1 MKSSAFPYFGTN
13 PRSEEPFLN
22 ISKGDRKG
30 HRSYG
35 GRVYWQDETYNDS
48 RVLVHVPETFDVSK
62 PGVIVVFFHGNGA
75 TLERD
80 VRDRQLVPQQ
90 ISDSGVNA
98 VLLAPQLAVNAADSS
113 AGKFWQPGGFKRFID
128 ESASHLARLYGDPKS
143 AQAFANLPIVIV
155 GYSGGFLPTAWSL
168 EVGGIPNRV
177 RGVFLLDAVYGEL
190 DKFASWIEKNRT
202 GFFVSSYTRYTK
214 RRDQELMQ
222 MLRDKG
228 ITVTESMDGP
238 LRPGSVVFV
247 QTPDGVT
254 HRDYVT
260 QAWTEHPVKDVLVK
274 MAATPALDPDRQ
286 RAVARAGKRLF
297 AASHCLRRD
306 RRLRQDHRHQ
316 RQRDKGRRDIAR
328 GVKEI
333 ARVQKAADRRSDRLP
348 DIEHRGIERHRGGCE
363 RRRCAD
369 QPHLLHRIG
378 GRKAQPPDRDGHRH
392 QRIDAG
398 AERPAGYAG
407 QQQRREQHRGL
418 PGAPGIDDA
427 GCDRDADET
436 AHAVER
442 EHQPD
447 RVRPRARQ
455 LRQQRPHEGEHH
467 ELAGHLQRRDQQQQH
482 DHAGCGRHR
491 SRS

>member
-1 MKSSAFPYFGTN
+1 MVGAIPKLLTADRAGRASSPAARRRGLSFSLPIRWHWISLAALCVALSCVLVLAQRGKAPNAEMLAANTDGAKSRTARSHTSIDTFDDRFPQWQFTDRFPNANEHLPQARTVRTEPVRIASLTPTLTLPRTEREELTTLVSMKSSAFPYFGDN

-30 HRSYG
+30 HRSLG

-48 RVLVHVPETFDVSK
+48 RVLVHVPETFDAAK

-80 VRDRQLVPQQ
+80 VRDRQMVPQQ

-98 VLLAPQLAVNAADSS
+98 VLLAPQMAVNAADSS

-168 EVGGIPNRV
+168 EVGGLPDRV

-214 RRDQELMQ
+214 RHDVELMQ

-228 ITVTESMDGP
+228 ITVTENMDGP

-260 QAWTEHPVKDVLVK
+260 QAWTEHPVKDVLIK
-274 MAATPALDPDRQ
+274 MAATPALTRLASAPN
-286 RAVARAGKRLF
+286 AGR
-297 AASHCLRRD
+297 
-306 RRLRQDHRHQ
+306 
-316 RQRDKGRRDIAR
+316 
-328 GVKEI
+328 
-333 ARVQKAADRRSDRLP
+333 
-348 DIEHRGIERHRGGCE
+348 
-363 RRRCAD
+363 
-369 QPHLLHRIG
+369 
-378 GRKAQPPDRDGHRH
+378 
-392 QRIDAG
+392 
-398 AERPAGYAG
+398 
-407 QQQRREQHRGL
+407 
-418 PGAPGIDDA
+418 
-427 GCDRDADET
+427 
-436 AHAVER
+436 
-442 EHQPD
+442 
-447 RVRPRARQ
+447 
-455 LRQQRPHEGEHH
+455 
-467 ELAGHLQRRDQQQQH
+467 
-482 DHAGCGRHR
+482 
-491 SRS
+491 